1 MAKKYLEQP
10 GRLIFSVAPVNQ
22 RSGAFQAIFKPAP
35 EIPSASEPG
44 KQVGDVFL
52 EKTGD
57 GKNVVVVSL
66 GSHSK
71 RSAETFRQAG
81 GGLARWLRQVGVTS
95 IDIDLVALD
104 TLGIPEAF
112 NALCEGLCLGS
123 FQFNR
128 YKSKQE
134 PTSNIQIILLTDK
147 DQAELTLAVK
157 DITALTDAVNMARDW
172 AHEPPN
178 VINPISLAERAVDI
192 ANQFGLKCTVID
204 DKGLAEM
211 NAGGI
216 LNVGKGS
223 STPSR
228 MIILEYSGNNVSPD
242 TQPVVL
248 IGKALTFDTGGYSLK
263 GSDNIQGMKYDKCGG
278 LAVIGALRAA
288 AELQLRTPVVGI
300 IGAAENKISSGS
312 YLPDDIITTLSGLT
326 VEIISTDAE
335 GRMVLA
341 DCLTYAQQN
350 FHPRAMID
358 LATLTGAVIIAL
370 GRVRAGLMTNND
382 NLSQELMDA
391 GDRTYERLWRLP
403 LDEEF
408 VKNIKGDDSDLKNSG
423 GREAGTIAGGTFL
436 RQFVSDEVPWAHLDI
451 AGMAD
456 TSKELPY
463 CPKGGT
469 GFGVRLL
476 VDYLRHIDSQL

>member
-1 MAKKYLEQP
+1 LTKNYLEQP
-10 GRLIFSVAPVNQ
+10 GLLSFSVAPISQVP
-22 RSGAFQAIFKPAP
+22 GAFQAIFKPAP
-35 EIPSASEPG
+35 EKPAAGEPG
-44 KQVGDVFL
+44 KQAGDIFL
-52 EKTGD
+52 EKTSD
-57 GKNVVVVSL
+57 GKQSVVVSL
-66 GSHSK
+66 GSQSK

-81 GGLARWLRQVGVTS
+81 GGLARWLRQVGLTS
-95 IDIDLVALD
+95 IDIDLVTLD
-104 TLGIPEAF
+104 TLGVPEAF
-112 NALCEGLCLGS
+112 VALCEGLCLGS
-123 FQFNR
+123 FQFDR

-134 PTSNIQIILLTDK
+134 SPLTIQVVLRTDK
-147 DQAELTLAVK
+147 DQAEIELMVK
-157 DITALTDAVNMARDW
+157 DITALTNAVNMARDW

-178 VINPISLAERAVDI
+178 EINPISLAERAIVV
-192 ANQFGLKCTVID
+192 AQQFGLKCTIID
-204 DKGLAEM
+204 DKALAEM

-223 STPSR
+223 ATPSR
-228 MIILEYSGNNVSPD
+228 MIILEYSGNGVSPD

-248 IGKALTFDTGGYSLK
+248 VGKALTFDTGGYSLK
-263 GSDNIQGMKYDKCGG
+263 GVDHIQGMKYDKCGG

-288 AELQLRTPVVGI
+288 SELQLKIPVVGI

-341 DCLTYAQQN
+341 DCLTYAQQK
-350 FHPRAMID
+350 FHPSAIID
-358 LATLTGAVIIAL
+358 LATLTGAVVIAL
-370 GRVRAGLMTNND
+370 GHVRAGLMSNND
-382 NLSQELMDA
+382 NLSQELMEA

-403 LDEEF
+403 LDEEY

-436 RQFVSDEVPWAHLDI
+436 HQFVSDDVPWAHLDI

-456 TSKELPY
+456 TTKELPY

-476 VDYLRHIDSQL
+476 VNYLQHLNP